1 MLEVIAETV
10 GDAIAAEAGGA
21 DRIELVAALSEGG
34 LTPSLGMAERVL
46 QAVAIPVHVM
56 IRPHS
61 RSFVYDC
68 NELLAMRRDMEAL
81 RKAGAHGFVLGTLS
95 GNRSIDKHAL
105 QLLLEAA
112 DGASVTF
119 HRAFDE
125 LPDLE
130 AGLAELAEFKAV
142 NRVLSSGGKP
152 GIGTALKEIKRLRA
166 AAQKLGIVL
175 MPGGGIKVESI
186 IPFVRETG
194 VSEIHMGTGVRESN
208 GRGYASV
215 SASKVAEAK
224 ANLVAAKAPAADGL
238 FRN

>member
-10 GDAIAAEAGGA
+10 CDAIAAEAGGA

-61 RSFVYDC
+61 RSFVYDL

-81 RKAGAHGFVLGTLS
+81 REAGAHGFVLGPLS
-95 GNRSIDKHAL
+95 GKGLIDKNAL
-105 QLLLEAA
+105 RLLLEVS
-112 DGASVTF
+112 DGAPVTF
-119 HRAFDE
+119 HRAYDE

-130 AGLAELAEFKAV
+130 AALAELSEFKSV

-152 GIGTALKEIKRLRA
+152 DVKKALREVKRLRET
-166 AAQKLGIVL
+166 AQSLGIVI
-175 MPGGGIKVESI
+175 MPGGGLEIESI

-194 VSEIHMGTGVRESN
+194 VAEIHMGTGVRAMN

-215 SASKVAEAK
+215 SASKVAKAK
-224 ANLVAAKAPAADGL
+224 ANLIAAKAAIKP
-238 FRN
+238 